1 MNRVTT
7 DTSRLNNII
16 AASGR
21 NNARFVKTVGFA
33 VEALAKTKAPVDTGA
48 LRNSIYTETGGI
60 DNISDGINTGLPNPP
75 KDSVYV
81 GPTVEYALY
90 LELGTGNS
98 NAQPF
103 MIPALREIERQLE
116 ANPTLARDILNE

>member
-21 NNARFVKTVGFA
+21 NNARFIKTVGFA

-60 DNISDGINTGLPNPP
+60 DEGIADTGLPNPP

-90 LELGTGNS
+90 LELGTSNS

-116 ANPTLARDILNE
+116 ANPTLARDIVNE